1 MEQLWKFPFL
11 NLRDGQGIARDEI
24 GIRGRHTPRR
34 KPVRGAELGGGRL
47 ERDRRDGSAGTS
59 DKIDL
64 KEQDV

>member
-34 KPVRGAELGGGRL
+34 KPVRGAELGGGQTGKRSTGWF
-47 ERDRRDGSAGTS
+47 RGH
-59 DKIDL
+59 K
-64 KEQDV
+64 

>member
-34 KPVRGAELGGGRL
+34 KPVRGAELGGGGQTGKRSTGWF
-47 ERDRRDGSAGTS
+47 RGH
-59 DKIDL
+59 K
-64 KEQDV
+64 